1 MFDDS
6 GTIARYALLHAWPNF
21 RASRTMINS
30 TAARSAIGFSQDGFD
45 KILGLG
51 KKSNLEYLQLRAQYE
66 SNLPIW

>member
-1 MFDDS
+1 
-6 GTIARYALLHAWPNF
+6 
-21 RASRTMINS
+21 MINS

-45 KILGLG
+45 NILGLG